1 MTKGLRFQPHK
12 LNSNNHLLFKRMTYK
27 TMHFPMN
34 LEHGLSK
41 KLPVVINLFGGAGVG
56 KSTLAAHTFYNM
68 KCLELNCE
76 IVTEYAKDLVW
87 KEAHKVLTDEVYVF
101 AKQHHRLKMVAD
113 KVDYVITDSPII
125 LPIIYD
131 KSHDVEFRAFILH
144 MFSRYD
150 NVNFVLERKKKYNP
164 VGRLQTEDEAKSLDV
179 DVREFR
185 DTEKIPYY
193 VIDDPVNGWDV
204 IKRVLNLGEE

>member
-1 MTKGLRFQPHK
+1 
-12 LNSNNHLLFKRMTYK
+12 
-27 TMHFPMN
+27 MHFPMN

-68 KCLELNCE
+68 KCLEFNCE

-164 VGRLQTEDEAKSLDV
+164 VGRLQTEDEAKSFDV
-179 DVREFR
+179 EVRQLL

-204 IKRVLNLGEE
+204 IKRVLNIGEE